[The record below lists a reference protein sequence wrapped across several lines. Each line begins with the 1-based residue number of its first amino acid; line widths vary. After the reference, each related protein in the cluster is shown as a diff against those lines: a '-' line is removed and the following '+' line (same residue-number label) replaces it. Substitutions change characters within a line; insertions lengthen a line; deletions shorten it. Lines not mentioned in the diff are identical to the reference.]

1 VDIAWP
7 RRRLG
12 EFFTS
17 KYDWDVLAA
26 RSVWAFGPSRAG
38 PNILLDDTL
47 PTDVDKG
54 LLAAVRDSV
63 VQVGTWRACACML
76 PSSLCGLLLVGVL
89 LSVHWNVTQDGGSC
103 VLRPALCL
111 CFCLMLL
118 SRYRCGCVLS
128 LGWSETGGQRCFAGP
143 PAQRPP
149 LTSHTPATGDR

>member
-1 VDIAWP
+1 MDIAWP

-63 VQVGTWRACACML
+63 VQVGESHWVHARICSCMSLLQRA
-76 PSSLCGLLLVGVL
+76 L
-89 LSVHWNVTQDGGSC
+89 LSLDCQGPTKGMLGFTSC
-103 VLRPALCL
+103 
-111 CFCLMLL
+111 
-118 SRYRCGCVLS
+118 S
-128 LGWSETGGQRCFAGP
+128 LW
-143 PAQRPP
+143 
-149 LTSHTPATGDR
+149 

>member
-1 VDIAWP
+1 MRAPVSEEQCIVSAFTVWTQVAYSSGTHCAAQGLAEDIEGGAVDIAWP

-63 VQVGTWRACACML
+63 VQVGGPLAHARACF
-76 PSSLCGLLLVGVL
+76 PF
-89 LSVHWNVTQDGGSC
+89 
-103 VLRPALCL
+103 ALNL
-111 CFCLMLL
+111 
-118 SRYRCGCVLS
+118 
-128 LGWSETGGQRCFAGP
+128 
-143 PAQRPP
+143 
-149 LTSHTPATGDR
+149 